1 MAVIA
6 SGGNYAFL
14 NHLTAVPMLVS
25 LDDKFL
31 LHILPPSL
39 LPLAPRADSPLAPHA
54 AAAAASA
61 VAAPL
66 HIIKGF
72 WRGVGRWVVVGA
84 VVVLVGVKTVGV
96 DEHGRS
102 PLQNL
107 FGRHPWLETFD
118 HTFLVNAYGFSLSLS
133 LSVCPC
139 VCMYVCICE
148 LLVSFESLRV

>member
-39 LPLAPRADSPLAPHA
+39 LPPAPRADSPSAPH

-61 VAAPL
+61 VAPPL

-84 VVVLVGVKTVGV
+84 VVILVGVKTVGV

-118 HTFLVNAYGFSLSLS
+118 LTFLVNSYGCSLSLS
-133 LSVCPC
+133 LSLSHTH
-139 VCMYVCICE
+139 IHTHT
-148 LLVSFESLRV
+148 LSLSLTHEREK